1 MDELKAG
8 ETTVNYEII
17 VQENDPALNPANR
30 PPINDAIEMIL
41 GTANGYQVP
50 FAAVPLSQHKDVP
63 EQNLYNC
70 LFGRDSLVISD
81 LLFDVKPHLRMN
93 VISALALDQ
102 GKKFDAKSE
111 EEPGRIAHEVRS
123 IDDPVAQKLSDH
135 GDWKFPYYGSVD
147 ATLIWMKQVYCAAK
161 DDQSILDTD
170 IGGVA
175 LWERFI
181 ASTEWVLKRLATPSG
196 FIESSRANPKGIAN
210 QVWKD
215 SGDSYM
221 HANGVLAR
229 GDSTASVE
237 TVGETYDAIMAAV
250 EIQVIKP
257 SKSWPLSTKELTQ
270 LAHNLRRSLIAYFWM
285 GDSFALGLERNSN
298 GEIVKFESLAS
309 NQGRLLDS
317 DVLSG
322 DEFRIYRTAIAAAM
336 TDSSMLGA
344 TGLRTL
350 SSAHVS
356 YRAGGYHTGSAWPFD
371 GVLTARGLLK
381 QGFTRESIHMQD
393 KIKKAIESC
402 GGYPE
407 FFRGDW
413 PAQDLIN
420 RFIQDVQF
428 EDESGVRADT
438 NRIAQPPQIIQGWT
452 VAAYSW
458 LSNRQ

>member
-1 MDELKAG
+1 MDDLKAG
-8 ETTVNYEII
+8 ETTVNYEMIL
-17 VQENDPALNPANR
+17 QEDDPALNSANR
-30 PPINDAIEMIL
+30 PRIVDAIEMIL
-41 GTANGYQVP
+41 GTANGYEVP
-50 FAAVPLSQHKDVP
+50 FAAVPLKEHKDVP

-102 GKKFDAKSE
+102 GNKFDTKSE

-123 IDDPVAQKLSDH
+123 MDDPVAQKLSDH

-161 DDQSILDTD
+161 EDKSILDTD
-170 IGGVA
+170 IGGIA

-221 HANGVLAR
+221 HANGALAR
-229 GDSTASVE
+229 GNSTASVE

-250 EIQVIKP
+250 EIQLFKP
-257 SKSWPLSTKELTQ
+257 SESWPLSTKELTQ

-285 GDSFALGLERNSN
+285 GDSFALGLERDSN
-298 GEIVKFESLAS
+298 GEIVKFESLTS

-322 DEFRIYRTAIAAAM
+322 DEFSVYRTAIAAAM
-336 TDSSMLGA
+336 TDSSMLGDS
-344 TGLRTL
+344 GLRTL
-350 SSAHVS
+350 SNEHVS
-356 YRAGGYHTGSAWPFD
+356 YRPGGYHTGSAWPFD
-371 GVLTARGLLK
+371 GVLVARGLAK
-381 QGFTRESIHMQD
+381 HGFTKESILVQT
-393 KIKKAIESC
+393 KIKNAIESS

-428 EDESGVRADT
+428 EDESGVRENT

-458 LSNRQ
+458 LSHRA

>member
-17 VQENDPALNPANR
+17 LQENDPALNLANR

-41 GTANGYQVP
+41 GTANGYEVP

-147 ATLIWMKQVYCAAK
+147 ATLIWMKQVYCAAQ
-161 DDQSILDTD
+161 DDQAILDTD
-170 IGGVA
+170 IGGIA
-175 LWERFI
+175 LWERFV
-181 ASTEWVLKRLATPSG
+181 ASTEWVLRRLTTPSG

-229 GDSTASVE
+229 GNSTASVE

-250 EIQVIKP
+250 EIQAMKP
-257 SKSWPLSTKELTQ
+257 SKIWPLSTKELTQ
-270 LAHNLRRSLIAYFWM
+270 LAHSLRRSLIAYFWM
-285 GDSFALGLERNSN
+285 GDSFALGLESDSK
-298 GEIVKFESLAS
+298 GQIVKFESLAS

-317 DVLSG
+317 EVLSG
-322 DEFRIYRTAIAAAM
+322 NEFRIYRKAIAAAM
-336 TDSSMLGA
+336 TDSLMLGDS
-344 TGLRTL
+344 GLRTL
-350 SSAHVS
+350 SNSHVS
-356 YRAGGYHTGSAWPFD
+356 YRPGGYHTGSAWPFD

-381 QGFTRESIHMQD
+381 QGFTEESLLVQN

-407 FFRGDW
+407 FFRSDW
-413 PAQDLIN
+413 PENDLIN
-420 RFIQDVQF
+420 RYIQDVQLK
-428 EDESGVRADT
+428 DESGVRADT

-458 LSNRQ
+458 LTSRQ